1 MWKKPEEENSELPA
15 QKSKNNPIQQLKEK
29 ALVGPSI
36 TIKGEL
42 TGEEDLII
50 QGRVEGR
57 VELMK
62 NNITVGK
69 KGNVQADIHGRI
81 ISVEGEVEGNLFGKE
96 KIIVRQSGMVRGN
109 MTAPRVNL
117 EDGAKFKG
125 SIDMES
131 EDGEKKLSL
140 EEASIG
146 ARSIPAQLKPDS
158 APKEGPAKDTP
169 KNKERSVGAK
179 ADTPRA

>member
-15 QKSKNNPIQQLKEK
+15 QRFKKSPIEQLKEK
-29 ALVGPSI
+29 AVVGPSI
-36 TIKGEL
+36 KIKGEL
-42 TGEEDLII
+42 TGEEDLMI

-57 VELMK
+57 IELKK
-62 NNITVGK
+62 NNVTVGK
-69 KGNVQADIHGRI
+69 KGSVQADIYGKI
-81 ISVEGEVEGNLFGKE
+81 ISVEGEVEGDLFGEE
-96 KIIVRQSGMVRGN
+96 KIIVRKSGTVRGN

-125 SIDMES
+125 AIDMES
-131 EDGEKKLSL
+131 KEGEKKPPL

-146 ARSIPAQLKPDS
+146 PRSTPSQLEPS
-158 APKEGPAKDTP
+158 SLPKEEPAKNTP
-169 KNKERSVGAK
+169 TNKELRVGVK

>member
-1 MWKKPEEENSELPA
+1 MWKKPEEENAELPA
-15 QKSKNNPIQQLKEK
+15 QKFKKSPIEQLKEK
-29 ALVGPSI
+29 AVVGPSI
-36 TIKGEL
+36 KIKGEL
-42 TGEEDLII
+42 TGEEDLMI

-57 VELMK
+57 IELKK
-62 NNITVGK
+62 NNVTVGK
-69 KGNVQADIHGRI
+69 SGSVQADVYGKI
-81 ISVEGEVEGNLFGKE
+81 ISIEGEVEGDLFGAE
-96 KIIVRQSGMVRGN
+96 KIIVRESGTVRGN

-131 EDGEKKLSL
+131 KEGEKKPPV

-146 ARSIPAQLKPDS
+146 PRSAPSQLEPGS
-158 APKEGPAKDTP
+158 GPKEGPPKNTP
-169 KNKERSVGAK
+169 ENKERRVGVK

>member
-15 QKSKNNPIQQLKEK
+15 QRFNKNPIEQLKEK
-29 ALVGPSI
+29 AVVGPSI
-36 TIKGEL
+36 NIKGEL
-42 TGEEDLII
+42 TGEEDLLI

-57 VELMK
+57 IELKK
-62 NNITVGK
+62 NNVTVGK
-69 KGNVQADIHGRI
+69 NGNVQADIYGKI
-81 ISVEGEVEGNLFGKE
+81 ISIEGEVEGDLFGEE
-96 KIIVRQSGMVRGN
+96 KIIVRKSGTVRGN

-125 SIDMES
+125 AIDMES
-131 EDGEKKLSL
+131 KEGEKKPPL

-146 ARSIPAQLKPDS
+146 PRSTPSQLEPSSVPQEK
-158 APKEGPAKDTP
+158 PAKNTP
-169 KNKERSVGAK
+169 PNKEHRVGVK